1 MLRASLF
8 APLPIAVALILAG
21 CGGGNKNNTA
31 NAPTQAPTTQAAAVA
46 AAAGSAPATTVPAA
60 TVVTGTT
67 ATGVASATRTGNA
80 PAGASTVAATTT
92 DPCASVVPS
101 GQPGTPDS
109 GLQASL
115 AKVALT
121 ETDLPS
127 GYQGLPGITSASAA
141 SAGIIYANQ
150 TASYTNIFTKPGPT
164 NVAAAAP
171 PASDTIVEGLEGFT
185 TSSAAGA
192 VIQDLQKQVA
202 RSGCASGKV
211 TVEPVAGAA
220 QIGDESR
227 TDKETITVNGQN
239 QTVYSVFWR
248 RGKVDVILA
257 QFGTTD
263 VTSPND
269 VLALAK
275 KLDDRMKAGGF

>member
-1 MLRASLF
+1 MRRASLF
-8 APLPIAVALILAG
+8 APLPIAVALMLAG
-21 CGGGNKNNTA
+21 CGGGTKNNTA

-67 ATGVASATRTGNA
+67 ATGAASATRTGNA
-80 PAGASTVAATTT
+80 PAGAPTVAATTT

-141 SAGIIYANQ
+141 SAGLIYANQ

-164 NVAAAAP
+164 NVAAGSP
-171 PASDTIVEGLEGFT
+171 LSGEIIVEGLEGFT
-185 TSSAAGA
+185 SSSAAGG
-192 VIQDLQKQVA
+192 VIQELQRQAV
-202 RSGCASGKV
+202 RSGCASGTA
-211 TVEPVAGAA
+211 TVEPVTGAA
-220 QIGDESR
+220 QVGDESR
-227 TDKETITVNGQN
+227 TYKLTFTASGQK
-239 QTVYSVFWR
+239 QTGYGVFWR
-248 RGKVDVILA
+248 RGKIDVTLA
-257 QFGTTD
+257 QFGATD